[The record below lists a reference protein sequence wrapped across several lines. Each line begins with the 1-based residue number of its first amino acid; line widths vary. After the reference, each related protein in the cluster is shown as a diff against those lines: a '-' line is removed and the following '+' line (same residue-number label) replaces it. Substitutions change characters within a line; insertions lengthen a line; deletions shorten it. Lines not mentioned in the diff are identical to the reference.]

1 MIMEKGYGIISM
13 SVVPVR
19 AEPSHRS
26 EMVTELMF
34 GDTFVIL
41 EKVLHWYRVKGWWDG
56 YEGWLDE
63 PYVTFIDEERY
74 RRLEN
79 EPFHILRDRV
89 LAVRTGSDQETL
101 WLPEG
106 ARLPAWDERQH
117 TCHTG
122 GQVFTLP
129 GTEVP
134 PWKPL
139 DRQAVVR
146 YARRFLGVPYLWGG
160 TTSCGFD
167 CSGFVQTVFR
177 ICGYR
182 LPRDASQQASLGSD
196 VAFPEEARPGDLA
209 FFGDEENKITHV
221 GIVLANGYILHES
234 GDVHIDKL
242 DQEGIFHLEKSIYT
256 HKLRLIKDPFHGNS
270 H

>member
-1 MIMEKGYGIISM
+1 MAQYGIIDM

-19 AEPSHRS
+19 EEPSHRS

-34 GDTFVIL
+34 GDTFEIIDQVM
-41 EKVLHWYRVKGWWDG
+41 HWYKVKGWWDG

-63 PYVTFIDEERY
+63 PYIRFLSEEQY
-74 RRLEN
+74 QALEKAPLYILDRRT
-79 EPFHILRDRV
+79 
-89 LAVRTGSDQETL
+89 LAVVPGEEGETL
-101 WLPEG
+101 WIPEG

-122 GQVFTLP
+122 SLVFTLP
-129 GTEVP
+129 GIDVEV
-134 PWKPL
+134 WRERGREHL
-139 DRQAVVR
+139 VS

-167 CSGFVQTVFR
+167 CSGFTQTVFR
-177 ICGYR
+177 VCGYR
-182 LPRDASQQASLGSD
+182 LPRDASQQATLGRD
-196 VAFPEEARPGDLA
+196 IAFVEEARPGDLA

-221 GIVLANGYILHES
+221 GLVLGDGKILHES

-242 DQEGIFHLEKSIYT
+242 DQEGIFNLEKQVYT
-256 HKLRLIKDPFHGNS
+256 HKLRLIKDPFHE
-270 H
+270 